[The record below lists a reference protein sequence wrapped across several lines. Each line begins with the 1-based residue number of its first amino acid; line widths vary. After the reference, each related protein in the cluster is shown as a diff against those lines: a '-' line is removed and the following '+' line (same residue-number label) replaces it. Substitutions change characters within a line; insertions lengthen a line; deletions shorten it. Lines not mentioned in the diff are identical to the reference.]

1 MSRRTIRLKLLLL
14 AGLLF
19 APAMTFAESPK
30 STRPGIAKEKPASG
44 PAVKV
49 AEGFMVPYT
58 VTIPGTDIS
67 FEMVPVPGGKFLMG
81 SPETEAERKKDE
93 GPQVQVTVDP
103 MWVAKTEVSWAQY
116 KEFMS
121 LYQTF
126 KAFQQNGERKVGAD
140 ITDAVTAPTPLYDPS
155 YTFEYGEEPEQP
167 AVTMSQYAAQQFTKW
182 LSRLT
187 KQQYRLPTE
196 AEWEYAARAGSKT
209 AYSWGESADQ
219 IDDYAWFFDNA
230 DDGAGL
236 VGTKKPNA
244 FGLHDM
250 IGNAGEWTI
259 NKHTANGYKDYVG
272 KDNVAIDMVVWPT
285 EEDQCVVR
293 GGTWEKDPPE
303 LRVASRLVSNYVV
316 WKDVDPMVPQSP
328 WWITDDPA
336 RGIGFRVF
344 QSYKK
349 LSEDKMKRFWESNSE
364 EVDYQVDFKLDEG
377 RGIRGLVDPALP
389 AAIKAL
395 K

>member
-1 MSRRTIRLKLLLL
+1 MRLKLLLL

-167 AVTMSQYAAQQFTKW
+167 EGGDEGQGSRENEAA
-182 LSRLT
+182 
-187 KQQYRLPTE
+187 E
-196 AEWEYAARAGSKT
+196 AEEG
-209 AYSWGESADQ
+209 
-219 IDDYAWFFDNA
+219 
-230 DDGAGL
+230 
-236 VGTKKPNA
+236 P
-244 FGLHDM
+244 
-250 IGNAGEWTI
+250 
-259 NKHTANGYKDYVG
+259 
-272 KDNVAIDMVVWPT
+272 
-285 EEDQCVVR
+285 EDPGQLLQGVR
-293 GGTWEKDPPE
+293 DREAERRRDREREAERRRSQPVNRDW
-303 LRVASRLVSNYVV
+303 
-316 WKDVDPMVPQSP
+316 
-328 WWITDDPA
+328 
-336 RGIGFRVF
+336 
-344 QSYKK
+344 
-349 LSEDKMKRFWESNSE
+349 
-364 EVDYQVDFKLDEG
+364 
-377 RGIRGLVDPALP
+377 
-389 AAIKAL
+389 
-395 K
+395 

>member
-1 MSRRTIRLKLLLL
+1 
-14 AGLLF
+14 
-19 APAMTFAESPK
+19 MTFAESPK

-377 RGIRGLVDPALP
+377 RGIRGLVDPTLP
-389 AAIKAL
+389 AAAKAL

>member
-1 MSRRTIRLKLLLL
+1 
-14 AGLLF
+14 
-19 APAMTFAESPK
+19 
-30 STRPGIAKEKPASG
+30 
-44 PAVKV
+44 
-49 AEGFMVPYT
+49 MVPYT

-93 GPQVQVTVDP
+93 GPQIQVTVDP

-377 RGIRGLVDPALP
+377 RGIRGLVDPTLP
-389 AAIKAL
+389 AAAKAL